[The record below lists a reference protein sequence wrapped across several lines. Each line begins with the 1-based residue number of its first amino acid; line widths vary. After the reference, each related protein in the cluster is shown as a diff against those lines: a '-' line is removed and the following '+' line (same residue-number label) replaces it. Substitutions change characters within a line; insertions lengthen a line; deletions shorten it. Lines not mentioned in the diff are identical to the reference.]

1 MIDRLK
7 LHSLTTVQSLA
18 GWESVLEEIER
29 AGYFGLN
36 FVATGPD
43 PLSHRIQRI
52 FLALPNDPSNSSVYM
67 ADIADRP
74 VIMERVLSDLAGLLE
89 NGRITK
95 VLYDSKSIISFIRAR
110 AARKLKFC
118 RTFDLMLAS
127 QICWSGY
134 YYLTPSGNQK
144 NPWAKRLVD
153 HSLASLAERHLG
165 IILDKEG
172 SSAQEAATL
181 LPLHDILAELIAK
194 NDLTRV
200 AELEFR
206 AACALAEMEISGI
219 GLDTSGAKELLA
231 QEEIEVF
238 DLVGRMQDETER
250 TGFVTVSFDGKR
262 LSYYLN
268 PDRQEDVLAFLAKR
282 GYRPAST
289 KAEVLRSL
297 AAAGCAFAE
306 ALMRYRHLSYNLLF
320 LNKWLERVH
329 PLDGR
334 VHPQYFQIPASTG
347 RISSRHPNAQQIPR
361 RGENAPNIRRL
372 FRPAAGKRYVKA
384 DLSNIELVIMARLSG
399 DEAMQQA
406 FINGVDLHRLTASR
420 ISGTP
425 LEEVTD
431 SQRQAAKAMNFL
443 FIYGGSARTLQWRI
457 LSDYGEFIPLDEAEE
472 RMEKFFSSYPGI
484 REWQRMQLS
493 EMSYTAQHYF
503 HNCVRGFFSMPLT
516 ATRTVLGRRRIWPR
530 FGAGITASKFQMYNT
545 PCQGTGAD
553 LIKLVMAEVYE
564 KLSSEEAR
572 IVDSIH
578 DEIILE
584 VPEGRAEEYAARLK
598 EIMERIGSQMLYPV
612 PVKAEVKV
620 MRNLAE

>member
-1 MIDRLK
+1 M
-7 LHSLTTVQSLA
+7 
-18 GWESVLEEIER
+18 EEIER

-36 FVATGPD
+36 LIATGPD
-43 PLSHRIQRI
+43 PLSHKIQRI
-52 FLALPNDPSNSSVYM
+52 FLALPNAPSNSSVYM

-89 NGRITK
+89 NGRITT
-95 VLYDSKSIISFIRAR
+95 VLYDSKSIISFIRAI
-110 AARKLKFC
+110 AGRKLNFC

-134 YYLTPSGNQK
+134 YYLTSSGNPK
-144 NPWAKRLVD
+144 NPWKKRLVD

-165 IILDKEG
+165 IVPDKEI
-172 SSAQEAATL
+172 SPAQEAAAL
-181 LPLHDILAELIAK
+181 LPLHDILAELLAR
-194 NDLTRV
+194 NDLQSV
-200 AELEFR
+200 ADLEFR

-219 GLDTSGAKELLA
+219 GLDSSGAKELLA
-231 QEEIEVF
+231 QEEDEVF
-238 DLVGRMQDETER
+238 HLVGVMQDEAER
-250 TGFVTVSFDGKR
+250 KGFVTVSFDGKR
-262 LSYYLN
+262 LRYYLN

-361 RGENAPNIRRL
+361 RGEDAPAIRGL
-372 FRPAAGKRYVKA
+372 FHPAEGKRYVKA
-384 DLSNIELVIMARLSG
+384 DFSNIELRIMARLSG

-457 LSDYGEFIPLDEAEE
+457 LSDYGEFICLDEAEE
-472 RMEKFFSSYPGI
+472 RMEKFFCSYPGI
-484 REWQRMQLS
+484 REWQKIQLS
-493 EMSYTAQHYF
+493 QMSYTAPHHF
-503 HNCVRGFFSMPLT
+503 HNCVRGFFSLPLT

-530 FGAGITASKFQMYNT
+530 FGAGITASKFQMYNN

-564 KLSSEEAR
+564 KLSSDEVR
-572 IVDSIH
+572 IIGSIH

-584 VPEGRAEEYAARLK
+584 VPEDRAEEYAASLK

-612 PVKAEVKV
+612 PVKAEAKV
-620 MRNLAE
+620 MRTLAE